1 MELFP
6 LASFSRVGIELRAKL
21 WHRTPPL
28 GPGTLEGKTALVT
41 GATSGIGR
49 CVARMLA
56 GSGAHL
62 ILVGR
67 DEAVLQASIQEL
79 KGDMHVA
86 RVVDLED
93 PRALGAFAQSLLE
106 QSEKLDLMVHCAGAL
121 HRQYRESF
129 GSESSFAL
137 GVLAPF
143 SLVNLLWPLMAKV
156 EDPRLILVS
165 SGGMYLVPFSL
176 DTLNPLESDY
186 KGAKAYAEAKRCQ
199 VVLARAMADRFQ
211 DSPRHGL
218 LAVSMHPGWVDT
230 PGLATGMPRF
240 YRVMKPLLR
249 SPEQGADTVAW
260 LCGVERPGVKNGGF
274 YFDRKL
280 RFPYRPPVS
289 WPPVVGERHQANA
302 LWAYCEAHPW
312 WQIAK
317 MVACATSLPSRAPRS
332 DTGFQDPPCSILAG
346 SRPVRTSWDRHP
358 EDQ

>member
-1 MELFP
+1 
-6 LASFSRVGIELRAKL
+6 LRTKL
-21 WHRTPPL
+21 WSGTPPL
-28 GPGTLEGKTALVT
+28 GPGALEGKTALVT
-41 GATSGIGR
+41 GASSGIGY

-56 GSGAHL
+56 GSGARL

-67 DEAVLQASIQEL
+67 HEGALQESLRQLE
-79 KGDMHVA
+79 GEMHVA
-86 RVVDLED
+86 HVVDLED
-93 PRALGAFAQSLLE
+93 PRLLGTFAQSLLD
-106 QSEKLDLMVHCAGAL
+106 QCEKLDLVVHCAGAL
-121 HRQYRESF
+121 HRHYRESF

-143 SLVNLLWPLMAKV
+143 SLVNLLWPLMVKV

-176 DTLNPLESDY
+176 DKLNPLESDY
-186 KGAKAYAEAKRCQ
+186 KGAKAYAEAKRSQ

-211 DSPRHGL
+211 GALGHGL

-240 YRVMKPLLR
+240 HRLMKPLLR

-260 LCGVERPGVKNGGF
+260 LCGVERSSLKNGGF
-274 YFDRKL
+274 YFDRQL

-289 WPPVVGERHQANA
+289 WPPVAGARHQANA

-317 MVACATSLPSRAPRS
+317 MVACATSLP
-332 DTGFQDPPCSILAG
+332 
-346 SRPVRTSWDRHP
+346 
-358 EDQ
+358 